1 MEKEDDFAEDD
12 SFVDDMFP
20 SVASSSDSF
29 FWADKVSLSFDLR
42 DMLRYGQAYTYTYMY
57 AHKVYMFL
65 KSHAYYVCFITH
77 EFEDIINFDIENLIN
92 QKVLEGYSVL
102 YLCLANIRNKP
113 SMRYN

>member
-1 MEKEDDFAEDD
+1 
-12 SFVDDMFP
+12 
-20 SVASSSDSF
+20 
-29 FWADKVSLSFDLR
+29 
-42 DMLRYGQAYTYTYMY
+42 
-57 AHKVYMFL
+57 MFL

-92 QKVLEGYSVL
+92 QEVLEGYSIL